1 MSQKLPNILFFGID
15 SLRSDRMSLY
25 GYERLTTPYMDEY
38 LQSGVVFTKH
48 YSPSIPTTSGY
59 AAMLTGQD
67 CFGTNVVALRHE
79 GDLAPGIKT
88 LAEVL
93 GEAGYNTTCIGFGG
107 NPSARGFQTYKE
119 PSVSWGGWE
128 HRPLRKA
135 EALNDVALPELDRLA
150 AEDKPFFLFMRHMDP
165 HSPYLPPAPY
175 DRMFYGGNEF
185 KEENH
190 SLDAMYDFGPFA
202 DYLASWI
209 PPGCTDADYVDAQYD
224 GEIAYMDACINV
236 ILKKLEAMGLEE
248 ETLVV
253 FTSDH
258 GETLNEH
265 DCYYDHHGLYDCT
278 LNVPLAFRMP
288 GTLPEGMYIE
298 DYSAHKDIVPTVL
311 DIVGVDYADGQ
322 FYGRSLAPLIDGEER
337 VQESEFYITEAT
349 WMRKNGWRTPQWK
362 LIHALEPD
370 FHFKPEVELYDLLN
384 DPQENNN
391 VAEQNP
397 DVVAFLEARMQAHIA
412 KREAE
417 AGRTNP
423 MYTNLNWHGRGCG
436 AFTSSQQ
443 AYDSMHIGN
452 AGEAKRLQA
461 SRSEKKE

>member
-1 MSQKLPNILFFGID
+1 MSEKHPNILFFGID
-15 SLRSDRMSLY
+15 SLRADRMSLY
-25 GYERLTTPYMDEY
+25 GYERLTTPHMDEY
-38 LQSGVVFTKH
+38 LQTGVVFAKH
-48 YSPSIPTTSGY
+48 FSPSIPTTSGY

-119 PSVSWGGWE
+119 PSVAWGGWDQ
-128 HRPLRKA
+128 RPLRKA
-135 EALNDVALPELDRLA
+135 EAMNTVAIPELERLA
-150 AEDKPFFLFMRHMDP
+150 KEDKPFFLFLRHMDP
-165 HSPYLPPAPY
+165 HSPYLPPAPF
-175 DRMFYGGNEF
+175 DRMFYGGDEF
-185 KEENH
+185 EDDNH
-190 SLDAMYDFGPFA
+190 TLDAMYDFGPFA

-224 GEIAYMDACINV
+224 GEIAYMDSCINV
-236 ILKKLEAMGLEE
+236 ILAKLEAMGLEE

-278 LNVPLAFRMP
+278 LTVPLAFRMP
-288 GTLPEGMYIE
+288 GTLPEGLYLE

-322 FYGRSLAPLIDGEER
+322 FYGRSLVPLIDGDER
-337 VQESEFYITEAT
+337 EQESEFYITEAT

-370 FHFKPEVELYDLLN
+370 FHFKPEVELYDMLN

-397 DVVAFLEARMQAHIA
+397 EVVAFLEARMQAHIA

-423 MYTNLNWHGRGCG
+423 MYTNLNWHGQGCG

-443 AYDSMHIGN
+443 AYDAMHIGN

-461 SRSEKKE
+461 SKSEKKE